1 MSGRLC
7 KQTVTLYNHA
17 GEVDRKATYR
27 ITVLQRVFFEGVRG
41 RSRRTSGDAA
51 NDSVFLAIFD
61 DTVVAA
67 GLDGR
72 AKTYLPH
79 RQWVLLP
86 AGEQDNYWTLAP
98 DDRIVEGAADYAIP
112 DGTIAELER
121 QYPCYRVKSVDRK
134 AQGSRRMWHW
144 EVAGA

>member
-61 DTVVAA
+61 DTVLAA

-79 RQWVLLP
+79 RQWVLRLLWCMGYLP
-86 AGEQDNYWTLAP
+86 FTAWGMGLEF
-98 DDRIVEGAADYAIP
+98 RI
-112 DGTIAELER
+112 
-121 QYPCYRVKSVDRK
+121 
-134 AQGSRRMWHW
+134 WNW
-144 EVAGA
+144 